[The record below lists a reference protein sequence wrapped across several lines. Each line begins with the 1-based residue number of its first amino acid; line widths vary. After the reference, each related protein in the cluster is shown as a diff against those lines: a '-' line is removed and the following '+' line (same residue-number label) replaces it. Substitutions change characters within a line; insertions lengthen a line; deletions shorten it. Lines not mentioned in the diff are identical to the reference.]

1 MELTDR
7 VIVVTGG
14 GSGIGAA
21 MCRRFADEA
30 PAAIVVVD
38 IDAANATA
46 VAEQVRAAAPAVA
59 VTARTIDVSDEGQV
73 GALVTEVFLDHGRL
87 DLFCANAGIG
97 TGQGVEATD
106 ALWSQIW
113 HVNVMA
119 HVYAA
124 RALLPHWL
132 DAGEGHLLITAS
144 AAGLLTN
151 LGDAPYSTTKHAAV
165 GLAEWLSITY
175 GDRGLHVACLCPQ
188 GVRTPLLFGD
198 SGVGGAGLSGAG
210 TALAAEVVKAQ
221 RVIEPEEVA
230 NAVVDGLA
238 DERFLILPHP
248 EVADY
253 ERARATDRERWL
265 GAMRRMQ
272 AKLLHR

>member
-7 VIVVTGG
+7 VVVVTGG

-21 MCRRFADEA
+21 MCRRFAQEA

-38 IDAANATA
+38 LDGDGAAV
-46 VAEQVRAAAPAVA
+46 VADEVRGAAPGVRVESRTVDVA
-59 VTARTIDVSDEGQV
+59 DEAQV
-73 GALVTEVFLDHGRL
+73 GALVAEVALTHGRV

-97 TGQGVEATD
+97 TGMGVD
-106 ALWSQIW
+106 APDAVWEQIW
-113 HVNVMA
+113 QVNVMA

-124 RALLPHWL
+124 RALLPGWL
-132 DAGEGHLLITAS
+132 ERGEGHLLITAS

-151 LGDAPYSTTKHAAV
+151 LGDAPYTATKHAAV
-165 GLAEWLSITY
+165 GLAEWLSVTY

-188 GVRTPLLFGD
+188 GVRTPLLFGAE
-198 SGVGGAGLSGAG
+198 GGPTDG
-210 TALAAEVVKAQ
+210 ALATEVVKAQ
-221 RVIEPEEVA
+221 RIIEPEEVA
-230 NAVVDGLA
+230 DVVVEGLA

-253 ERARATDRERWL
+253 ERAKATDRDRWL

-272 AKLLHR
+272 AKLLGR